1 MATMTQPT
9 APPPSRREMPERAPR
24 QVAPAVDIYE
34 TDATYTLLAD
44 MPGVGPDG
52 LEVVAE
58 RDQLIVNG
66 RVERSSTPTDYQ
78 EFELA
83 DYHRTFI
90 LTEDLDAE
98 RIVATLKDGV
108 LRVEIPK
115 SPKVQPKKIPVRAED

>member
-1 MATMTQPT
+1 
-9 APPPSRREMPERAPR
+9 
-24 QVAPAVDIYE
+24 
-34 TDATYTLLAD
+34 
-44 MPGVGPDG
+44 VGPDG

-58 RDQLIVNG
+58 RDQLLVNG

-98 RIVATLKDGV
+98 RIAATLKDGV
-108 LRVEIPK
+108 LRAEIPK
-115 SPKVQPKKIPVRAED
+115 SPKVQPKKIPVRAQE